1 MKQWA
6 LKKLGHYVSEE
17 VKHVRNVSFKIY
29 LIGNLT
35 LANSFDTKFW
45 YIYNESIK
53 LGRAHLFF
61 SEPFSE
67 SVTDL
72 YKYPT
77 ALTKQARRAC
87 LEYALNCHVTTV

>member
-35 LANSFDTKFW
+35 LNNKKKKKKLTLANSFDTKFW
-45 YIYNESIK
+45 YIYNES
-53 LGRAHLFF
+53 
-61 SEPFSE
+61 S
-67 SVTDL
+67 
-72 YKYPT
+72 
-77 ALTKQARRAC
+77 
-87 LEYALNCHVTTV
+87 

>member
-6 LKKLGHYVSEE
+6 LKKLGHHVSEE

-35 LANSFDTKFW
+35 LENSFDTKFW

-53 LGRAHLFF
+53 LGRAHLFS

-67 SVTDL
+67 SQS
-72 YKYPT
+72 PT
-77 ALTKQARRAC
+77 CPSIRLRRQNKPA
-87 LEYALNCHVTTV
+87 ERA

>member
-35 LANSFDTKFW
+35 LNNKKKKKKIDPS
-45 YIYNESIK
+45 K
-53 LGRAHLFF
+53 LI
-61 SEPFSE
+61 
-67 SVTDL
+67 
-72 YKYPT
+72 
-77 ALTKQARRAC
+77 
-87 LEYALNCHVTTV
+87 